1 MKSARVSSWVIGG
14 ILVLAVLLTR
24 TQHFGTA
31 VSFPDASLAVLF
43 LGGLWVARP
52 AWLAVALVAIFGMD
66 AYALGVQQ
74 VSDYCMSAGYW
85 GLLPTYAL
93 VWWMGR
99 KASVAGTDNTK
110 AFVYGVM
117 ALSLAF
123 VLSNAFWYGF
133 SDKVAQLSVIE
144 FASRVA
150 QYYIPYV
157 GFGLMYVLAGLGMQF
172 ALQRYQA
179 QTANSITQ

>member
-1 MKSARVSSWVIGG
+1 MNSTRVTSVVIGG
-14 ILVLAVLLTR
+14 LLILSILLTR

-43 LGGLWVARP
+43 LGGLWVARS
-52 AWLAVALVAIFGMD
+52 AWLVLALMAIFGMD

-99 KASVAGTDNTK
+99 KASVSGVDYTK
-110 AFVYGVM
+110 SFVYGVV
-117 ALSLAF
+117 ALSIAF

-133 SDKVAQLSVIE
+133 SDKVAHMSVMAFSSHI
-144 FASRVA
+144 A
-150 QYYIPYV
+150 QYYVPYV
-157 GFGLMYVLAGLGMQF
+157 GFGLMYVLAGLGIQY
-172 ALQRYQA
+172 ALQRYHAQA
-179 QTANSITQ
+179 ATTLAH

>member
-1 MKSARVSSWVIGG
+1 MKSTHVSSWLIGG
-14 ILVLAVLLTR
+14 ILVLSVLLTR

-31 VSFPDASLAVLF
+31 VSFPDASLAALF
-43 LGGLWVARP
+43 LGGLWIARP
-52 AWLAVALVAIFGMD
+52 SWLVVALVAIFGMD
-66 AYALGVQQ
+66 AYALGIQQ

-99 KASVAGTDNTK
+99 KASASSMDDK
-110 AFVYGVM
+110 RAFLFAVS

-133 SDKVAQLSVIE
+133 SDKVAHLSVVE
-144 FASRVA
+144 FASHIA
-150 QYYIPYV
+150 QYYLPYV
-157 GFGLMYVLAGLGMQF
+157 GFSLIYVLVGLGIQYVS
-172 ALQRYQA
+172 QRFHAQA
-179 QTANSITQ
+179 ATSLTQ